1 MMRLALVAAAATL
14 AGAHDA
20 AAAIAWTADCERA
33 YTFD

>member
-20 AAAIAWTADCERA
+20 AAAVAGAQDAVGEVS
-33 YTFD
+33 